1 MARRIDEQIIRGEID
16 NRVRGRVTG
25 RLWLFGRAE
34 PVELDLEGDPW
45 RDVAGHLFTFT
56 NPAPRAGRPG
66 ALDGLSPVQRGRV
79 GDMTASRRV
88 KVPDCSPEELK
99 ALLAAGR
106 PFPWRW
112 GNCLY
117 LEWHGDADG
126 RVVIESASYR
136 IEIAPD
142 PAWTMTDGEER
153 SRRAA
158 NQRSALDSLERMASS
173 GALAGEEDDAPAS
186 DAEAAADAEQA
197 RIDLLI
203 DRVEARI
210 ARAIDAGE
218 EPDFERI
225 MEEERARLRRER
237 GEPEP
242 EPPASEEAAE
252 QAEWI
257 QEMNAA
263 AENALR
269 DGETDRW
276 KSEGYADDRWH
287 PLVQRCHAFTL
298 RVRADVRARGWLG
311 DGEGPEHPLRMVL
324 NGVMIAGGKLA
335 GALGRV
341 CDASDWP
348 PDALFAGSA
357 LTRLKK
363 AREHLRDA
371 LAGLDAAD
379 EQDLADADWRRE
391 ARGET
396 AEILDEVVRLIGE
409 VRAVLRLP
417 DGEA

>member
-1 MARRIDEQIIRGEID
+1 MARRIHEQIIRGEID

-25 RLWLFGRAE
+25 RLWLVGRAE
-34 PVELDLEGDPW
+34 PVVLELEGDPW

-56 NPAPRAGRPG
+56 NPTPRAGRPG
-66 ALDGLSPVQRGRV
+66 AIDGLSPVQRGRV
-79 GDMTASRRV
+79 GDITASRRV
-88 KVPDCSPEELK
+88 KVPDCAPEELK
-99 ALLAAGR
+99 ARLAAGR
-106 PFPWRW
+106 AFPWRW

-117 LEWHGDADG
+117 LEWHGEADG
-126 RVVIESASYR
+126 RVVVESASYR

-142 PAWTMTDGEER
+142 PAWSMTDSEER
-153 SRRAA
+153 ERRVK
-158 NQRSALDSLERMASS
+158 NQRSALEALEM
-173 GALAGEEDDAPAS
+173 LAAAGPDDELPAS
-186 DAEAAADAEQA
+186 EAEAAADAEQA

-210 ARAIDAGE
+210 ARAIEAGE

-237 GEPEP
+237 GEL
-242 EPPASEEAAE
+242 EPPPAASDEAAE

-257 QEMNAA
+257 GEMNAA
-263 AENALR
+263 AEAALR
-269 DGETDRW
+269 EGETDRW
-276 KSEGYADDRWH
+276 KSDGYADDRWH

-298 RVRADVRARGWLG
+298 RVRAEVRARGWLG

-335 GALGRV
+335 GALGRM

-371 LAGLDAAD
+371 LAGLAAAD
-379 EQDLADADWRRE
+379 EQDLAEAEWRRE

-396 AEILDEVVRLIGE
+396 EDILAEVERLIAE
-409 VRAVLRLP
+409 VRAVLKLSE
-417 DGEA
+417 DGA